1 MRYVIPGSMAAL
13 LALAGV
19 SHAAESHAAE
29 LTFQPWTKFCL
40 TQSNCY
46 ITTSANGK
54 CTPSG
59 GAISL
64 SLQNG
69 SRGILTANLAMR
81 TLLEGPISLRIDQD
95 EPLKISNPHCYA
107 SGCAGTLEADGA
119 MIERLK
125 RSQSITME
133 ATSMAG
139 EKLSIAFPLA
149 DFAKAYDGSG
159 RPLPKTTEQALAELR
174 EMQQQAKKDPPLPAC
189 EN

>member
-1 MRYVIPGSMAAL
+1 MRYVMSGSIAAL
-13 LALAGV
+13 FALGGA
-19 SHAAESHAAE
+19 SHAADPRAAE

-46 ITTSANGK
+46 LNISANGK

-69 SRGILTANLAMR
+69 NRGILTANYGMK

-95 EPLKISNPHCYA
+95 TPLKIEKPHCYA
-107 SGCAGTLEADGA
+107 SGCGGTIEADGA

-125 RSQSITME
+125 RAQTVTME

-139 EKLSIAFPLA
+139 EKLSISFPLT

-174 EMQQQAKKDPPLPAC
+174 ETKKDPPLPAC
-189 EN
+189 ED